1 MFVTSQYGRN
11 PCEECRMHLSS
22 SFGAH
27 MRRTVLIV
35 LISIALWFGLKDWV
49 YRTLYS
55 MGEAEQAEAL
65 SYSDASNWALR
76 PEAPPPGA
84 WERPWGVDVYLLLP
98 PSTSPA
104 RHGVIGTETA
114 SFAKD
119 MERTTIV
126 FADLLANAGPVYTP
140 LYRQASP
147 ALLSRAQSQG
157 TSAREA
163 DAKAAF
169 AHYLSE
175 DNRQRAIL
183 FAVAPGAEPL
193 VPIIT
198 ARTVTDP
205 RMADRIV
212 GIVYFGTG
220 SDDVSIPP
228 CSPVFEDDCLIRFN
242 ASTSAGWLSW
252 LKPNLPVKRLRYRLG
267 DNPDAAI
274 MLSAR
279 SLAVSEWLDE
289 HAPKPAEPLGDFE
302 TIEIAPIRRPGE
314 VDEPPTD

>member
-1 MFVTSQYGRN
+1 MLDRSIRHFTGR
-11 PCEECRMHLSS
+11 
-22 SFGAH
+22 
-27 MRRTVLIV
+27 
-35 LISIALWFGLKDWV
+35 
-49 YRTLYS
+49 
-55 MGEAEQAEAL
+55 
-65 SYSDASNWALR
+65 
-76 PEAPPPGA
+76 PP
-84 WERPWGVDVYLLLP
+84 LP
-98 PSTSPA
+98 SCP
-104 RHGVIGTETA
+104 R
-114 SFAKD
+114 
-119 MERTTIV
+119 
-126 FADLLANAGPVYTP
+126 Y
-140 LYRQASP
+140 
-147 ALLSRAQSQG
+147 QSQG
-157 TSAREA
+157 TAAREA

-169 AHYLSE
+169 AHYLNE

-242 ASTSAGWLSW
+242 ANASAGWLSW

-279 SLAVSEWLDE
+279 SLTVSEWLDE